1 VISRSGNFQTVIIFS
16 ILAYVPFRIFMPPH
30 YTNTMEESKV
40 VAFLPPVL
48 GKLQLYSVLLSK
60 IIIGGFIW

>member
-1 VISRSGNFQTVIIFS
+1 
-16 ILAYVPFRIFMPPH
+16 MPPH